1 MDRKYTPHIRLPFS
15 IFANPKYKQ
24 IPDTFKPY
32 CLSVLVCLLKF
43 VNAKTGQCYPRRN
56 TLVDMTG
63 LSKTTIYRATIVLK
77 NAKIIQIKRLSST
90 LLYTIDPDFIYG
102 VVSNRNSD
110 VFNRNLDVS
119 NRNVLIK
126 LSPLTNSYIT
136 NIVKEVISNNG
147 YSKEDIIKKLATL
160 PPDRLKQAIKE
171 KDNILYCK
179 EALTLQS
186 KKDTRLVD
194 IPKVIVDN
202 VRKRTNY
209 FYKKKVHEN
218 KVKHGRE
225 TKTESFLSRHD
236 KSKSEDR

>member
-1 MDRKYTPHIRLPFS
+1 MDRKYTPHIRIPFS

-43 VNAKTGQCYPRRN
+43 VNAKTGKCYPRRQ
-56 TLVDMTG
+56 TIADMTG
-63 LSKTTIYRATIVLK
+63 LSRTTIWKATVYLK
-77 NAKIIQIKRLSST
+77 KAKIIQIKRLSST

-102 VVSNRNSD
+102 DVRIKNSD
-110 VFNRNLDVS
+110 VRNRNIDV
-119 NRNVLIK
+119 RNTNILIK
-126 LSPLTNSYIT
+126 LPLNKTNYIT
-136 NIVKEVISNNG
+136 NIVREVISNNG
-147 YSKEDIIKKLATL
+147 YSKEDIINRLATL
-160 PPDRLKQAIKE
+160 PPDRLRQAIKE

-179 EALTLQS
+179 EALEVQS

-218 KVKHGRE
+218 K
-225 TKTESFLSRHD
+225 
-236 KSKSEDR
+236 EDRARKNKTQDFLRGNDKDKH

>member
-1 MDRKYTPHIRLPFS
+1 MDRKYTPHIRIPFS

-102 VVSNRNSD
+102 DVSNRNSD
-110 VFNRNLDVS
+110 VSNRNLDVS

-136 NIVKEVISNNG
+136 NIVREVISNNG
-147 YSKEDIIKKLATL
+147 YSKEDIINRLATL
-160 PPDRLKQAIKE
+160 PPDRLRQAIKE

-179 EALTLQS
+179 EALEVQS
-186 KKDTRLVD
+186 KKDTKLVD

-209 FYKKKVHEN
+209 FYKSKVHQN
-218 KVKHGRE
+218 K
-225 TKTESFLSRHD
+225 
-236 KSKSEDR
+236 EDRARKNKTQDFLRGNDKDKY

>member
-1 MDRKYTPHIRLPFS
+1 MDRQYTPHIRIPFS

-43 VNAKTGQCYPRRN
+43 VNAKTGKCYPRRQ
-56 TLVDMTG
+56 TIADMTG
-63 LSKTTIYRATIVLK
+63 LSRTTIWKATVYLK
-77 NAKIIQIKRLSST
+77 KAKIIQIKRLSST

-102 VVSNRNSD
+102 DVSNRNSD
-110 VFNRNLDVS
+110 RSNSIHNRS

-136 NIVKEVISNNG
+136 TIVKEVISNNG
-147 YSKEDIIKKLATL
+147 YSKEDIINRLATL
-160 PPDRLKQAIKE
+160 PPDRLRQAIKE

-179 EALTLQS
+179 EALEVQS
-186 KKDTRLVD
+186 KKDTKLVD

-209 FYKKKVHEN
+209 FYKSKVHQN
-218 KVKHGRE
+218 K
-225 TKTESFLSRHD
+225 
-236 KSKSEDR
+236 EDRARKNKTQNFLRGNDKDKH

>member
-1 MDRKYTPHIRLPFS
+1 MDRKYTPHIRIPFS

-102 VVSNRNSD
+102 DVSNRNSD
-110 VFNRNLDVS
+110 VSNRNLDVS

-136 NIVKEVISNNG
+136 NIVREVISNNG
-147 YSKEDIIKKLATL
+147 YSKEDIINRLATL
-160 PPDRLKQAIKE
+160 PPDRLRQAIKE

-179 EALTLQS
+179 EALEVQS

-218 KVKHGRE
+218 K
-225 TKTESFLSRHD
+225 
-236 KSKSEDR
+236 EDRARKNKTQDFLRGNDKDKH

>member
-1 MDRKYTPHIRLPFS
+1 MDRKYTPHIRIPFS

-43 VNAKTGQCYPRRN
+43 VNAKTGKCYPRRQ
-56 TLVDMTG
+56 TIADMTG
-63 LSKTTIYRATIVLK
+63 LSRTTIWKATVYLK
-77 NAKIIQIKRLSST
+77 KAKIIQIKRLSST

-102 VVSNRNSD
+102 DVRIKNSD
-110 VFNRNLDVS
+110 VRNRNIDV
-119 NRNVLIK
+119 RNTNILIK
-126 LSPLTNSYIT
+126 LPLNKTNYIT
-136 NIVKEVISNNG
+136 NIVREVISNNG
-147 YSKEDIIKKLATL
+147 YSKEDIINRLATL
-160 PPDRLKQAIKE
+160 PPDRLRQAIKE

-179 EALTLQS
+179 EALEVQS

-194 IPKVIVDN
+194 IPKIIVDN

-218 KVKHGRE
+218 K
-225 TKTESFLSRHD
+225 
-236 KSKSEDR
+236 EDRARKNKTQDFLRGNDKDKH

>member
-1 MDRKYTPHIRLPFS
+1 MDRKYTPHIRIPFS

-43 VNAKTGQCYPRRN
+43 VNAKTGKCYPRRQ
-56 TLVDMTG
+56 TIADMTG
-63 LSKTTIYRATIVLK
+63 LSRTTIWKATVYLK
-77 NAKIIQIKRLSST
+77 KAKIIQIKRLSST

-102 VVSNRNSD
+102 DVRIKNSD
-110 VFNRNLDVS
+110 VRNRNIDV
-119 NRNVLIK
+119 RNTNILIK
-126 LSPLTNSYIT
+126 LPLNKTNYIT
-136 NIVKEVISNNG
+136 NIVREVISNNG

-160 PPDRLKQAIKE
+160 PPDRLRQAIKE

-179 EALTLQS
+179 EALEVQS

>member
-1 MDRKYTPHIRLPFS
+1 MDRKYTPHIRIPFS

-24 IPDTFKPY
+24 IPATFKPY

-43 VNAKTGQCYPRRN
+43 VNNKTGKCYPRRE
-56 TLVDMTG
+56 TLSDMTG
-63 LSKTTIYRATIVLK
+63 LSHSTIYRATIHLK
-77 NAKIIQIKRLSST
+77 NVGIIQIKRFPST
-90 LLYTIDPDFIYG
+90 LLYTIDFDFIYG
-102 VVSNRNSD
+102 DMSNRKVSGLIDRSD
-110 VFNRNLDVS
+110 MS
-119 NRNVLIK
+119 NRQVLIED
-126 LSPLTNSYIT
+126 SFNITNTIT
-136 NIVKEVISNNG
+136 NIVREVISNNG
-147 YSKEDIIKKLATL
+147 YSKDDIITKLATL
-160 PPDRLKQAIKE
+160 PPDRLKQAIRE

-179 EALTLQS
+179 EALEVQS

>member
-1 MDRKYTPHIRLPFS
+1 MDRKYTPHIRIPFS

-102 VVSNRNSD
+102 DVSNRNSD
-110 VFNRNLDVS
+110 VSNRNLDVS

-136 NIVKEVISNNG
+136 TIVKEVISNNG
-147 YSKEDIIKKLATL
+147 YSKEDIINRLATL
-160 PPDRLKQAIKE
+160 PPDRLRQAIKE

-179 EALTLQS
+179 EALELQS
-186 KKDTRLVD
+186 KKDTKLVD

>member
-1 MDRKYTPHIRLPFS
+1 MDRKYTPHIRIPFS

-43 VNAKTGQCYPRRN
+43 VNAKTGKCYPRRQ
-56 TLVDMTG
+56 TIADMTG
-63 LSKTTIYRATIVLK
+63 LSRTTIWKATVYLK
-77 NAKIIQIKRLSST
+77 KAKIIQIKRLSST

-102 VVSNRNSD
+102 DVRIKNSD
-110 VFNRNLDVS
+110 VRNRNIDV
-119 NRNVLIK
+119 RNTNILIK
-126 LSPLTNSYIT
+126 LPLNKTNYIT
-136 NIVKEVISNNG
+136 NIVREVISNNG
-147 YSKEDIIKKLATL
+147 YSKEDIINRLATL
-160 PPDRLKQAIKE
+160 PPDRLRQAIKE

-179 EALTLQS
+179 EALELQS

-218 KVKHGRE
+218 K
-225 TKTESFLSRHD
+225 
-236 KSKSEDR
+236 EDRARKNKTQDFLRGNDKDKH

>member
-1 MDRKYTPHIRLPFS
+1 MDRKYTPHIRIPFS

-102 VVSNRNSD
+102 DVSNRNSD
-110 VFNRNLDVS
+110 VSNRNLDVS

-136 NIVKEVISNNG
+136 TIVKEVISNNG
-147 YSKEDIIKKLATL
+147 YSKEDIINRLATL
-160 PPDRLKQAIKE
+160 PPDRLRQAIKE

-179 EALTLQS
+179 EALEVQS

-209 FYKKKVHEN
+209 FYKSKVHQN
-218 KVKHGRE
+218 K
-225 TKTESFLSRHD
+225 
-236 KSKSEDR
+236 EDRARKNKTQDFLRGNDKDKH

>member
-1 MDRKYTPHIRLPFS
+1 MDRKYTPHIRIPFS

-63 LSKTTIYRATIVLK
+63 LSKSSIYRATILLK

-102 VVSNRNSD
+102 DVSNRNSD
-110 VFNRNLDVS
+110 RSNSIHNRS

-136 NIVKEVISNNG
+136 TIVKEVISNNG
-147 YSKEDIIKKLATL
+147 YSKEDIINRLATL
-160 PPDRLKQAIKE
+160 PPDRLRQAIKE

-179 EALTLQS
+179 EALEVQS
-186 KKDTRLVD
+186 KKDTKLVD

-209 FYKKKVHEN
+209 FYKSKVHQN
-218 KVKHGRE
+218 K
-225 TKTESFLSRHD
+225 
-236 KSKSEDR
+236 EDRARKNKTQNFLRGNDKDKH

>member
-1 MDRKYTPHIRLPFS
+1 MDRKYTPHIRIPFS

-102 VVSNRNSD
+102 DVSNRNSD
-110 VFNRNLDVS
+110 VSNRNLDVS

-136 NIVKEVISNNG
+136 NIVREVISNNG
-147 YSKEDIIKKLATL
+147 YSKENIINKLATL
-160 PPDRLKQAIKE
+160 PPDRLRQAIKE

-179 EALTLQS
+179 EALEVQS
-186 KKDTRLVD
+186 KKDTKLVD

-218 KVKHGRE
+218 K
-225 TKTESFLSRHD
+225 
-236 KSKSEDR
+236 EDRARKNKTQDFLRGNDKDKH

>member
-1 MDRKYTPHIRLPFS
+1 MNRKYTPHIRIPFS

-43 VNAKTGQCYPRRN
+43 INAKTGQCYPRRS
-56 TLVDMTG
+56 TISDMTG
-63 LSKTTIYRATIVLK
+63 LSKTTIYRATILLK

-102 VVSNRNSD
+102 DVSNRTPD
-110 VFNRNLDVS
+110 VSNRNLDVS
-119 NRNVLIK
+119 NSNVLIK
-126 LSPLTNSYIT
+126 DSLNKLTYIT
-136 NIVKEVISNNG
+136 NIVREVISSKG
-147 YSKEDIIKKLATL
+147 YSREAIISRLATL
-160 PPDRLKQAIKE
+160 TPDRLKQAIKE
-171 KDNILYCK
+171 NDNIWYCK
-179 EALTLQS
+179 LALEEQS
-186 KKDTRLVD
+186 KNDTRLVD

-218 KVKHGRE
+218 K
-225 TKTESFLSRHD
+225 
-236 KSKSEDR
+236 EDRARKNKTKDFLRGNDKDKH

>member
-1 MDRKYTPHIRLPFS
+1 MDRKYTPHIRIPFS

-43 VNAKTGQCYPRRN
+43 VNAKTGKCYPRRQ
-56 TLVDMTG
+56 TIADMTG
-63 LSKTTIYRATIVLK
+63 LSRTTIWKATVYLK
-77 NAKIIQIKRLSST
+77 KAKIIQIKRLSST

-102 VVSNRNSD
+102 DVRIKNSD
-110 VFNRNLDVS
+110 VRNRNIDV
-119 NRNVLIK
+119 RNTNILIK
-126 LSPLTNSYIT
+126 LPLNKTNYIT
-136 NIVKEVISNNG
+136 NIVREVISNNG
-147 YSKEDIIKKLATL
+147 YSKEDIINRLATL
-160 PPDRLKQAIKE
+160 PPDRLRQAIKE

-179 EALTLQS
+179 EALEVQS
-186 KKDTRLVD
+186 KKDTKLVD

-218 KVKHGRE
+218 K
-225 TKTESFLSRHD
+225 
-236 KSKSEDR
+236 EDRARKNKTQDFLRGNDKDKY

>member
-1 MDRKYTPHIRLPFS
+1 MDRQYTPHIRIPFS

-63 LSKTTIYRATIVLK
+63 LSKSSIYRATILLK

-102 VVSNRNSD
+102 DVSNRNSD
-110 VFNRNLDVS
+110 RSNSIHNRS

-136 NIVKEVISNNG
+136 TIVKEVISNNG
-147 YSKEDIIKKLATL
+147 YSKEDIINRLATL
-160 PPDRLKQAIKE
+160 PPDRLRQAIKE

-179 EALTLQS
+179 EALEVQS
-186 KKDTRLVD
+186 KKDTKLVD

-209 FYKKKVHEN
+209 FYKSKVHQN
-218 KVKHGRE
+218 K
-225 TKTESFLSRHD
+225 
-236 KSKSEDR
+236 EDRARKNKTQNFLRGNDKDKH

>member
-1 MDRKYTPHIRLPFS
+1 MDRKYTPHIRIPFS

-43 VNAKTGQCYPRRN
+43 VNAKTGKCYPRRQ
-56 TLVDMTG
+56 TIADMTG
-63 LSKTTIYRATIVLK
+63 LSRTTIWKATVYLK
-77 NAKIIQIKRLSST
+77 KAKIIQIKRLSST

-102 VVSNRNSD
+102 DVRIKNSD
-110 VFNRNLDVS
+110 VRNTNIDV
-119 NRNVLIK
+119 RNTNILIK
-126 LSPLTNSYIT
+126 LPLNKTNYIT
-136 NIVKEVISNNG
+136 NIVREVISNNG
-147 YSKEDIIKKLATL
+147 YSKEDIINKLATL
-160 PPDRLKQAIKE
+160 PPDRLRQAIKE

-179 EALTLQS
+179 EALELQS
-186 KKDTRLVD
+186 KKDTKLVD

-218 KVKHGRE
+218 K
-225 TKTESFLSRHD
+225 
-236 KSKSEDR
+236 EDRARKNKTQNFLRGNDKDKH

>member
-1 MDRKYTPHIRLPFS
+1 MDRKYTPHIRIPFS

-43 VNAKTGQCYPRRN
+43 VNAKTGKCYPRRQ
-56 TLVDMTG
+56 TIADMTG
-63 LSKTTIYRATIVLK
+63 LSRTTIWKATVYLK
-77 NAKIIQIKRLSST
+77 KAKIIQIKRLSST

-102 VVSNRNSD
+102 DVRIKNSD
-110 VFNRNLDVS
+110 VRNRNIDV
-119 NRNVLIK
+119 RNTNILIK
-126 LSPLTNSYIT
+126 LPLNKTNYIT
-136 NIVKEVISNNG
+136 NIVREVISNNG
-147 YSKEDIIKKLATL
+147 YSKEDIINRLATL
-160 PPDRLKQAIKE
+160 PPDRLRQAIKE

-179 EALTLQS
+179 EALEVQS

-194 IPKVIVDN
+194 IPKIIVDN

-218 KVKHGRE
+218 K
-225 TKTESFLSRHD
+225 
-236 KSKSEDR
+236 EDRARKNKTQDFLRGNDKDKY

>member
-1 MDRKYTPHIRLPFS
+1 MDRKYTPHIRIPFS

-43 VNAKTGQCYPRRN
+43 VNAKTGKCYPRRQ
-56 TLVDMTG
+56 TIADMTG
-63 LSKTTIYRATIVLK
+63 LSRTTIWKATVYLK
-77 NAKIIQIKRLSST
+77 KAKIIQIKRLSST

-102 VVSNRNSD
+102 DVRIKNSD
-110 VFNRNLDVS
+110 VRNRNIDV
-119 NRNVLIK
+119 RNTNILIK
-126 LSPLTNSYIT
+126 LPLNKTNYIT
-136 NIVKEVISNNG
+136 NIVREVISNNG
-147 YSKEDIIKKLATL
+147 YSKEDIINRLATL
-160 PPDRLKQAIKE
+160 PPDRLRQAIKE

-179 EALTLQS
+179 EALEVQS

-194 IPKVIVDN
+194 IPKIIVDN

-218 KVKHGRE
+218 K
-225 TKTESFLSRHD
+225 
-236 KSKSEDR
+236 EDRARKNKTQNFLRGNDKDKH

>member
-1 MDRKYTPHIRLPFS
+1 MDRKYTPHIRIPFS

-43 VNAKTGQCYPRRN
+43 INAKTGQCYPRRS
-56 TLVDMTG
+56 TISDMTG
-63 LSKTTIYRATIVLK
+63 LSKTTIYRATILLK

-102 VVSNRNSD
+102 DVSNRNSD
-110 VFNRNLDVS
+110 VSNRNLDVS

-126 LSPLTNSYIT
+126 LPLLTNSYIT
-136 NIVKEVISNNG
+136 TIVKEVISNNG
-147 YSKEDIIKKLATL
+147 YSKEDIINRLATL
-160 PPDRLKQAIKE
+160 PPDRLRQAIKE

-179 EALTLQS
+179 EALEVQS

-218 KVKHGRE
+218 K
-225 TKTESFLSRHD
+225 
-236 KSKSEDR
+236 EDRARKNKTQDFLRGNDKDKH

>member
-1 MDRKYTPHIRLPFS
+1 MDRKYTPHIRIPFS

-102 VVSNRNSD
+102 DVSNRNSD
-110 VFNRNLDVS
+110 VSNRNLDVS

-136 NIVKEVISNNG
+136 NIVREVISNNG
-147 YSKEDIIKKLATL
+147 YSKEDIINRLATL
-160 PPDRLKQAIKE
+160 PPDRLRQAIKE

-179 EALTLQS
+179 EALEVQS

-209 FYKKKVHEN
+209 FYKSKVHQN
-218 KVKHGRE
+218 K
-225 TKTESFLSRHD
+225 
-236 KSKSEDR
+236 EDRARKNKTQDFLRGNDKDKH

>member
-1 MDRKYTPHIRLPFS
+1 MDRQYTPHIRIPFS

-43 VNAKTGQCYPRRN
+43 INAKTGQCYPRRS
-56 TLVDMTG
+56 TISDMTG
-63 LSKTTIYRATIVLK
+63 LSKTTIYRATILLK

-102 VVSNRNSD
+102 DVSNRIPDVSNS
-110 VFNRNLDVS
+110 NLDVS
-119 NRNVLIK
+119 NSNVLIK
-126 LSPLTNSYIT
+126 DSLNKLTYIT
-136 NIVKEVISNNG
+136 NLVREVISSKG
-147 YSKEDIIKKLATL
+147 YSKEDIISRLATL
-160 PPDRLKQAIKE
+160 PPDRLRQAIKE

-179 EALTLQS
+179 EALELQS

-209 FYKKKVHEN
+209 FYKSKVHQN
-218 KVKHGRE
+218 K
-225 TKTESFLSRHD
+225 
-236 KSKSEDR
+236 EDRARKNKTQDFLRSNDKDKH